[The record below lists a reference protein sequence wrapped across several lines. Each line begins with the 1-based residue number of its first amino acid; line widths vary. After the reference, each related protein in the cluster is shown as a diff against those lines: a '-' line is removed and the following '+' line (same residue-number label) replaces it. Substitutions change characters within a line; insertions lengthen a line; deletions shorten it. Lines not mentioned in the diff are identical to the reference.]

1 MTPLAQQRQASSPNV
16 STPRSIGVVGLGS
29 WGSALALYCN
39 RLGHKVTAWHRE
51 GPHVETIH
59 KTGSL
64 TIGKTLRQP
73 LPETLSITTDLT
85 ECANCD
91 ITIVAL
97 PASAWREVLPK
108 LSDATVIV
116 SATKG
121 LEKISHT
128 TPLTFAKQV
137 VGIPEKNLCVLSGP
151 SFASDLVH
159 GTPISL
165 VSASSSE
172 SNAKNVAESL
182 SSETVRIYT
191 SHDTLGV
198 ELGGILKNIIS
209 IAVGIC
215 DTLGY
220 GPSTR
225 AALIT
230 RGLSEMMRI
239 ATVWGADSQT
249 LTGLSGL
256 GDLVMTATDDQSR
269 NRSIG
274 LLLGEGKSISEA
286 ITTLGATAE
295 GVYSAPLVLEF
306 AKTHGIE
313 VPIVD
318 LVVEVLNGT
327 LQPDELAHLLMTRP
341 LKNEG

>member
-1 MTPLAQQRQASSPNV
+1 MTPLAQQKGASTTKASA
-16 STPRSIGVVGLGS
+16 PRSIGVVGLGA
-29 WGSALALYCN
+29 WGAALALYCH
-39 RLGHKVTAWHRE
+39 RIGHSVTAWHRAGLHSE
-51 GPHVETIH
+51 AIQ
-59 KTGSL
+59 KSRL
-64 TIGKTLRQP
+64 LSIGKIVQQP
-73 LPETLSITTDLT
+73 LPDTLSITTDLAQ
-85 ECANCD
+85 CARCD
-91 ITIVAL
+91 FTIIAL
-97 PASAWREVLPK
+97 PASAWQEVLPK
-108 LSDATVIV
+108 LTDATILV

-121 LEKISHT
+121 IEKTSRA
-128 TPLTFAKQV
+128 TPLTFAQQTI
-137 VGIPEKNLCVLSGP
+137 GIPDQKLCVLSGP

-159 GTPISL
+159 STPISL

-172 SNAKNVAESL
+172 SNAKQIAESL

-230 RGLSEMMRI
+230 RGLAEMMRI
-239 ATVWGADSQT
+239 ATAWGADSQT

-274 LLLGEGKSISEA
+274 LLLGEGESLSDA

-313 VPIVD
+313 VPIVH

-327 LQPDELAHLLMTRP
+327 LKPDELAHLLMTRP
-341 LKNEG
+341 LKDEG

>member
-1 MTPLAQQRQASSPNV
+1 MTPLAQQRRVLSPRPT
-16 STPRSIGVVGLGS
+16 TPRSIGVVGLGA

-39 RLGHKVTAWHRE
+39 RIGHNVTAWHRQSPHTE
-51 GPHVETIH
+51 GIH
-59 KTGSL
+59 KTGALS
-64 TIGKTLRQP
+64 IGKTLRQQV
-73 LPETLSITTDLT
+73 PETLAITTDIK
-85 ECANCD
+85 ECAKCD

-97 PASAWREVLPK
+97 PASAWGEVLPK
-108 LSDATVIV
+108 LTHATVIV

-121 LEKISHT
+121 LEKSSRT
-128 TPLTFAKQV
+128 TPLTFAKQT
-137 VGIPEKNLCVLSGP
+137 VGISDEKLCVLSGP

-172 SNAKNVAESL
+172 SNAKSVAESL

-215 DTLGY
+215 DSLGY

-225 AALIT
+225 AALVT

-239 ATVWGADSQT
+239 ATAWGADSQT

-256 GDLVMTATDDQSR
+256 GDLVMTATDNQSR

-274 LLLGEGKSISEA
+274 LLLGEGKSLSEA

-313 VPIVD
+313 VPIVN

-327 LQPDELAHLLMTRP
+327 LKPDELAHLLMTRP